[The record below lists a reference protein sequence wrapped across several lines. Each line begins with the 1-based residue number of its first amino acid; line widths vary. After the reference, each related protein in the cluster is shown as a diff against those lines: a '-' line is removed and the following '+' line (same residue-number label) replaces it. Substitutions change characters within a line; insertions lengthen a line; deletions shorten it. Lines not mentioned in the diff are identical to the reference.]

1 MIKAISKYY
10 QGSDNSFQGRDKFLL
25 LQKIYKKSNTSKH
38 STQPHLSDRQIRN
51 PFLPQHS
58 TYS

>member
-1 MIKAISKYY
+1 MIKAISKYDK
-10 QGSDNSFQGRDKFLL
+10 GSDNSFQCRDKFLL

-38 STQPHLSDRQIRN
+38 FTQRHLSDRQIRN
-51 PFLPQHS
+51 PFFPQHS